1 MSEES
6 KSAASHP
13 EIPPGNEAAPF
24 AFAPPRRRPM
34 TYWLKRLLAC
44 NPFYL
49 SSAALLLYGLYR
61 VSMDPSFLPTEVG
74 QLVFNFTSLQIYEL
88 LLVVTAIVL
97 ARRCIWYDSALLLI
111 LENLLLLVP
120 FILINQAGLIEQRTV
135 WTLCVLTALL
145 AVGRWGAAYGWVS
158 VFRLSPRLLAGGAV
172 VLGVNAAWVIAYRIA
187 QETKAGMGIE
197 SGAAYEINQA
207 SWLWL
212 LPALCAL
219 ANLLPR
225 PRDHGDLLVQRRW
238 VPVSLFLVWLAGTGT
253 HLYALGYI
261 YDWPLRRELLA
272 PVLWAL
278 AWTLRFR
285 LTDFIA
291 TPGPVLRRATL
302 VLPLAVAL
310 APMEAGG
317 GKVFFALNALNVV
330 AFALV
335 VWRQRGSRLA
345 LHLALVSLA
354 ATVASLPVEVVH
366 PIAGHFDRV
375 KFIGLAVLAYLVVGA
390 ALTRNPKVAVAGAFG
405 AALAA
410 GWLRGEV
417 SDAAHWAVQS
427 GLTFFL
433 LHSLRW
439 RDHEHQGAALVRV
452 LMAGAW
458 VLHSFVWVR
467 CGAALLQPVSIATV
481 VLAIC
486 WFRWWLRLNWSPV
499 AVPLAGLLVAL
510 CSPANLVL
518 GKLQSA
524 PAGLVAVVG
533 SFLLFGLGTLAALTK
548 SRWSRNGWH

>member
-1 MSEES
+1 MSEET

-13 EIPPGNEAAPF
+13 EVLRDNEAAP
-24 AFAPPRRRPM
+24 AGFAPPRQPPM
-34 TYWLKRLLAC
+34 AKWFKRLLAC

-61 VSMDPSFLPTEVG
+61 VSVDPGFLPTEVG

-111 LENLLLLVP
+111 LENLLLFVP
-120 FILINQAGLIEQRTV
+120 FILINQAGLIEQWTV
-135 WTLCVLTALL
+135 WALCLLAALL
-145 AVGRWGAAYGWVS
+145 AVGRWGAAYGGVS

-197 SGAAYEINQA
+197 SGAAYEINQVN
-207 SWLWL
+207 WLWL

-225 PRDHGDLLVQRRW
+225 PRDHGELLVQRRW
-238 VPVSLFLVWLAGTGT
+238 FPVSLFLVWIAGTGA

-272 PVLWAL
+272 PGLWAL
-278 AWTLRFR
+278 AWTLHLR
-285 LTDFIA
+285 LGDFIA
-291 TPGPVLRRATL
+291 MPGRALQRATL
-302 VLPLAVAL
+302 ALPLAVAL
-310 APMEAGG
+310 MPMEAGG

-330 AFALV
+330 AFAV
-335 VWRQRGSRLA
+335 VIWRQRGNRFA

-354 ATVASLPVEVVH
+354 ATVASLPVEVVQ
-366 PIAGHFDRV
+366 PVVGQFDRL
-375 KFIGLAVLAYLVVGA
+375 KFIGLAALAYLVVGA
-390 ALTRNPKVAVAGAFG
+390 ALSRNPKVAVAGAFG

-410 GWLRGEV
+410 GWVRGETN
-417 SDAAHWAVQS
+417 DAVHWSVQS

-433 LHSLRW
+433 LHGLRW
-439 RDHEHQGAALVRV
+439 RDYEHQGAAAVRV
-452 LMAGAW
+452 LMAGTW

-467 CGAALLQPVSIATV
+467 CGAGWLPPLVIATI
-481 VLAIC
+481 VLALC
-486 WFRWWLRLNWSPV
+486 GFRWWLRLNWSPV
-499 AVPLAGLLVAL
+499 AVPVAGLLVAL
-510 CSPANLVL
+510 GSPANLVFA
-518 GKLQSA
+518 KLQTA
-524 PAGLVAVVG
+524 PAGVVAVVG
-533 SFLLFGLGTLAALTK
+533 SFLLFGLGTLAELTK